1 MSILALNKL
10 SLAYLERP
18 VLVDCSLT
26 LAEKAKPDWWAPT
39 ALAKPVFFGL
49 YPVSWSRRAERLSYP
64 KV

>member
-26 LAEKAKPDWWAPT
+26 LAEKAKPGWWEPMAP
-39 ALAKPVFFGL
+39 AKPAFFG
-49 YPVSWSRRAERLSYP
+49 
-64 KV
+64 